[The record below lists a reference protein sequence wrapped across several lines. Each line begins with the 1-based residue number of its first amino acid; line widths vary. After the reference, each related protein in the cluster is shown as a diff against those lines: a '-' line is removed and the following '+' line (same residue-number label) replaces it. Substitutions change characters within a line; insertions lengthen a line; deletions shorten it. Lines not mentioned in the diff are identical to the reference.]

1 MSVWVDTEAMNG
13 VPQVDIERK
22 PDDATTKYKVK
33 RKGKKPQF
41 LTFDKLQV
49 AEKVQYGL
57 AKTIDRYDFKKY
69 QEEGWIKRRLYNT
82 SGDPQTPKNIKEVPC
97 DTCPMKVA
105 CAAEWNPSEAINC
118 QAYRDWIGRGDY
130 NPNQI
135 QEKLK
140 RAA

>member
-1 MSVWVDTEAMNG
+1 MSVWVDVEAMG
-13 VPQVDIERK
+13 GIPDRERERIYNCPDAPK
-22 PDDATTKYKVK
+22 PPNNK
-33 RKGKKPQF
+33 
-41 LTFDKLQV
+41 
-49 AEKVQYGL
+49 
-57 AKTIDRYDFKKY
+57 
-69 QEEGWIKRRLYNT
+69 
-82 SGDPQTPKNIKEVPC
+82 KEVPC
-97 DTCPMKVA
+97 DTCPMKLA